1 MKNISMI
8 ACVGKNLEL
17 GKNNDL
23 LWHLPN
29 DLKYFKKVTS
39 GKTVIMGRR
48 TFESLPGILPKRR
61 NIVLQ
66 MPEESEIVGVE
77 IFNDIP
83 SIIDTIKNEDEAFI
97 IGGASIYRQFLD
109 YADKLYLTEVHEECL
124 DAEVYFPKF
133 NKDLYNKIIVGNN
146 EDNGIKYDFAVY
158 EKKLIKERNKR

>member
-1 MKNISMI
+1 MKNISII

-23 LWHLPN
+23 IWHLPN
-29 DLKYFKKVTS
+29 DLKYFKTVTS

-66 MPEESEIVGVE
+66 LPNESNIDGVD

-83 SIIDTIKNEDEAFI
+83 SILEAVKDEDEAFI
-97 IGGASIYRQFLD
+97 IGGASIYRQFLE
-109 YADKLYLTEVHEECL
+109 YANKLYLTEVEVGCK
-124 DAEVYFPKF
+124 DPDVYFPKF
-133 NKDLYNKIIVGNN
+133 DKRKYKKTIVGNN
-146 EDNGIKYDFAVY
+146 EDNGIKYNFVVY
-158 EKKLIKERNKR
+158 ERRK